1 MSGPKCDFFDLS
13 FEEEEALAKEQQR
26 RIEEETRRRHEKK
39 LEEERRR
46 REEARR
52 RKEEERRRREEERQ
66 RKIEEQLRQEKEFDE
81 GVDQIMIEL
90 EMQEFLECVSL
101 YEAAADAA
109 NTEPLDYEFE
119 PTNWETQKEEI
130 NSQIEALKEKAHELD
145 CKERVNEIIVE
156 TMEEMG
162 YEVMAERPIDKGV
175 SMARLYKYGD
185 EAALSMIAHD
195 GKFTFEV
202 VATDTKDRVVSENE
216 GIELEE
222 KMHGF
227 CDDYKALMDRLDR
240 DDRLKRREVFHKP
253 ADKKYARVV
262 NLSVYNSKTPNEYEK
277 KYGEDYDREISTI
290 SRRSN
295 GKGII

>member
-1 MSGPKCDFFDLS
+1 MSGPKCDFFELS
-13 FEEEEALAKEQQR
+13 FEEKEEIAKEQQR
-26 RIEEETRRRHEKK
+26 RIEEEARRRHEKR

-66 RKIEEQLRQEKEFDE
+66 RKIEEQIRQEKEFDD

-90 EMQEFLECVSL
+90 EMQEFLELISL

-109 NTEPLDYEFE
+109 NTEPLDYEFDS
-119 PTNWETQKEEI
+119 TNWEAQKEEI
-130 NSQIEALKEKAHELD
+130 NSQIETLMEKAHKLD

-156 TMEEMG
+156 TIADMG

-175 SMARLYKYGD
+175 SMARLYRYGD
-185 EAALSMIAHD
+185 ETALSMIAHD

-202 VATDTKDRVVSENE
+202 VATDSKDRVVSENE
-216 GIELEE
+216 AIELEE

-227 CDDYKALMDRLDR
+227 CEDYRELMDRIDR

-262 NLSVYNSKTPNEYEK
+262 NSSVYNSKTPKEYEK
-277 KYGEDYDREISTI
+277 KYGED
-290 SRRSN
+290 
-295 GKGII
+295 